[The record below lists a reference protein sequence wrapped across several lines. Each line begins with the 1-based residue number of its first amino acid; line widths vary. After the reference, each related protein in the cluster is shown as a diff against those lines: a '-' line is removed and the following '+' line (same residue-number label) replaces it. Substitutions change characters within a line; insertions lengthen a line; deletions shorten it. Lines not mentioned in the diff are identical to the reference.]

1 LSHKDVDEIRA
12 AFFKFFTKLL
22 RFYEQEPDDQIAR
35 VSDSSGKQQLS
46 DYSTNTYKNDV
57 FLKAY
62 EKDRQGQGELGF
74 LRVFTTTSLF
84 QRLTFRDKFHEDE
97 AEIQLFKRYAQAEKK
112 NESLYFD
119 KFWSEMKIP

>member
-1 LSHKDVDEIRA
+1 
-12 AFFKFFTKLL
+12 
-22 RFYEQEPDDQIAR
+22 

-97 AEIQLFKRYAQAEKK
+97 VEIQLFKRYAQAEKK
-112 NESLYFD
+112 NESL
-119 KFWSEMKIP
+119 